1 MSDSRRVKRNRRWWM
16 RVVAGLMPAVGLV
29 ALLAAGPATVQVAH
43 MNTVHSTSGCVNEVA
58 TATAPVLVSAVYYD
72 GYASNDADEAF
83 ELTNVSA
90 VAIDL
95 QGWTVQDNSG
105 AVVFP
110 ASELD
115 PGKSIWIT
123 RSRVAFTDS
132 FGFQPDW
139 VMDPTDPLVPALGG
153 EPLRFSNSGDQ
164 LTLKDNAGQLIDAM
178 VYKGGDTHI
187 DGWAG
192 ASVKPYAPSS
202 TFAEGG
208 QILYRKFDEETGL
221 PLPDTDSAADWAQD
235 VSDPIHG
242 RRVRYPG
249 WDLETFFHPPQ
260 ITATATLTVAI
271 GPDHLFQ
278 TVVQQIQQ
286 AQSSIEF
293 HGYTLEHPLIA
304 QALAE
309 RARAG
314 VDVTLLLEDGP
325 AGGITWAGKWAA
337 REIEQAGGRVYLMVN
352 RPSEGIYDRYRNHH
366 LKVFIIDLQLA
377 MVGSENPGPGGM
389 PSDDRSDGTAG
400 HRGVYLITD
409 VPGVV
414 AGLQAILDTDLDPTR
429 HHDILRWPMDDPDYA
444 PPDWFVPE
452 DMSGGDIYRMYWPA
466 PLTIHDT
473 FQFEIIS
480 SPENSLN
487 TQSSLLGLVGRAGA
501 GDTVYIQ
508 QLQEPPFWGPITGSP
523 GTDPNIRLEAY
534 IAAARRGA
542 RVRLLLDRYFDES
555 DSPRSNAAT
564 VRYVNRVVG
573 EEGLDLRAEQS
584 NLTGL
589 GIHNKMVLA
598 QIEGAGYVHVGSING
613 SEAAN
618 KINREVALQVQ
629 SDEAYDY
636 LARMFELDWVLS
648 APAVLLPL
656 VTTN

>member
-1 MSDSRRVKRNRRWWM
+1 M
-16 RVVAGLMPAVGLV
+16 RYLSNAIRLLTGLILTAGWLTLSVAGSGALHAQPPA
-29 ALLAAGPATVQVAH
+29 ATVSQTESVFQELTA
-43 MNTVHSTSGCVNEVA
+43 VA
-58 TATAPVLVSAVYYD
+58 TTTASVLISAVYYD

-83 ELTNVSA
+83 ELTNVST

-95 QGWTVQDNSG
+95 QGWTVEDNSD

-110 ASELD
+110 AGELD
-115 PGKSIWIT
+115 SGESIWIT
-123 RSRVAFTDS
+123 RSRAAFEDS
-132 FGFQPDW
+132 FGFPPDW
-139 VMDPTDPLVPALGG
+139 VMDPDPLAPSLGG
-153 EPLRFSNSGDQ
+153 DPLRFSNSGDQ
-164 LTLKDNAGQLIDAM
+164 LTLKDDAGQIIDAM
-178 VYKGGDTHI
+178 VYKAGDTQI
-187 DGWAG
+187 DGWNG

-208 QILYRKFDEETGL
+208 QVLYRKLDEATGR
-221 PLPDTDSAADWAQD
+221 PVPDTDSAADWAQE
-235 VSDPIHG
+235 VGDPVHG

-304 QALAE
+304 QALAD

-325 AGGITWAGKWAA
+325 ARGIRWEGKWAA
-337 REIEQAGGRVYLMVN
+337 RQIEEAGGRVYLMVN
-352 RPSEGIYDRYRNHH
+352 RPSEHIYDRYRSHH
-366 LKVFIIDLQLA
+366 LKVVIIDRRLA
-377 MVGSENPGPGGM
+377 MVGSENPGLGGM

-400 HRGVYLITD
+400 HRGVYLMTD
-409 VPGVV
+409 APAVV
-414 AGLQAILDTDLDPTR
+414 AGLQAILDADLDPAR
-429 HHDILRWPMDDPDYA
+429 HHDIRRWPLDDPDYTI
-444 PPDWFVPE
+444 PDWYAPE
-452 DMSGGDIYRMYWPA
+452 DTSGGDIYRIFWPDA
-466 PLTIHDT
+466 LTVHGA

-487 TQSSLLGLVGRAGA
+487 TQSGLLGLVGRVGA
-501 GDTVYIQ
+501 GDTLYVQ
-508 QLQEPPFWGPITGSP
+508 QLQEPPYWGPISGAP

-542 RVRLLLDRYFDES
+542 HVRILMDGHFD
-555 DSPRSNAAT
+555 DPGSPRSNVAT
-564 VRYVNRVVG
+564 VHYVNRVSE
-573 EEGLDLRAEQS
+573 EEGLDLRAERS
-584 NLTGL
+584 DLTGS

-598 QIEGAGYVHVGSING
+598 QIDGAGYVHVGSING

-629 SDEAYDY
+629 SDTVYTY

-648 APAVLLPL
+648 NPAVLLPL
-656 VTTN
+656 VVVK